1 MELNTIIP
9 YVIGVIILFFFGK
22 IFVLPI
28 KSILKLIGNS
38 ILGTILIYVINL
50 IGGVFNFHIGLNF
63 ITILFVALLGVPGAI
78 VLTLIKILIV

>member
-9 YVIGVIILFFFGK
+9 FIVGVILLFLLGK

-38 ILGTILIYVINL
+38 ILGAVLIYIINL
-50 IGGVFNFHIGLNF
+50 IGGAFNFHIGLNF
-63 ITILFVALLGVPGAI
+63 VTVLIVAILGVPGA
-78 VLTLIKILIV
+78 VLLTLIRILIG

>member
-9 YVIGVIILFFFGK
+9 FVVGVILLFFLGK

-38 ILGTILIYVINL
+38 ILGAILIYIINL
-50 IGGVFNFHIGLNF
+50 IGGAFNFHIGLNF
-63 ITILFVALLGVPGAI
+63 ITILFVAILGVPGA
-78 VLTLIKILIV
+78 VLLTLIRILIG

>member
-9 YVIGVIILFFFGK
+9 YVIGVVILFFFGK
-22 IFVLPI
+22 IFLLPI

-38 ILGTILIYVINL
+38 ILGAILIYIINL
-50 IGGVFNFHIGLNF
+50 IGGAFNFHIGLNF

-78 VLTLIKILIV
+78 VLTLIKILIG

>member
-9 YVIGVIILFFFGK
+9 YIIGVVILFLFGK
-22 IFVLPI
+22 IFLLPI

-38 ILGTILIYVINL
+38 ILGAILIYIINL
-50 IGGVFNFHIGLNF
+50 IGGAFNFHIGLNF

-78 VLTLIKILIV
+78 VLTLIKILIG